1 MKKKKV
7 CVYLDND
14 ILERVKEYCLEKDS
28 NISREIRALLKELI
42 KNNSKVL

>member
-1 MKKKKV
+1 MKNKKV

-14 ILERVKEYCLEKDS
+14 ILERVKEYCLEKDT
-28 NISREIRALLKELI
+28 NISREIGVLLKELL